1 MATKPLLQ
9 ETLAQRSLIFAR
21 LAQIAYDEPA
31 EAKKQA
37 RKLGFTT
44 VEFYDRSGAQNS
56 TTSKQTYVH
65 CLSWQRPLVVYTKA
79 SKKK

>member
-1 MATKPLLQ
+1 EKELNTMATKPLLQ

-37 RKLGFTT
+37 R
-44 VEFYDRSGAQNS
+44 
-56 TTSKQTYVH
+56 
-65 CLSWQRPLVVYTKA
+65 
-79 SKKK
+79 